1 MFFYA
6 ALFISLQISFAQNLS
21 SGRNIVGQDDFLTV
35 NEDFSNIPA
44 KWWRL
49 ADSVGRFSMGCTGT
63 HLGRGLVVTAGH
75 CFDANQ
81 NTSQNS
87 PCEKVQIR
95 WGYRGS
101 RQSTLVS
108 QCLRVLAMQNKPG
121 IDYAIVEVS
130 PAPPS
135 WVNIDPRPLDLD
147 QERAT
152 LFSHPK
158 GRPLQWSRYC
168 RTKKLDPPPRDARF
182 IFHECDT
189 LPGSSGASLVLE
201 STGRVVALHKGGAVI
216 PNLGTWNFATRL
228 TETLIPQIVIW
239 AQQQTRR

>member
-1 MFFYA
+1 MFG
-6 ALFISLQISFAQNLS
+6 LFVLFFSYLVGFAQTGP

-35 NEDFSNIPA
+35 NENLSNIPE

-63 HLGRGLVVTAGH
+63 HLGRGLVATAGH
-75 CFDANQ
+75 CFDA
-81 NTSQNS
+81 SQNITQNS
-87 PCEKVQIR
+87 ACEKVQIR

-101 RQSTLVS
+101 TQSTLVS
-108 QCLRVLAMQNKPG
+108 QCLRIIAMQNRPG
-121 IDYAIVEVS
+121 IDYALVEVS
-130 PAPPS
+130 PPPPS
-135 WVNIDPRPLDLD
+135 WVNIDPRPLSLD

-182 IFHECDT
+182 IYHECDT
-189 LPGSSGASLVLE
+189 QPGSSGAAVVLE
-201 STGRVVALHKGGAVI
+201 NTGRVVALHKGGAEI

-228 TETLIPQIVIW
+228 TETPIPQIIIW
-239 AQQQTRR
+239 SQQQRRR